1 MPVDDDNKID
11 ISTSSR
17 FFKSGESI
25 TLTWSPTSVIQS
37 ETSID
42 TSTLKVSIRMYEIQ
56 NQESVATVETIKEV
70 AVLTTDAPNNG
81 EATVTIP
88 SSLPEATTGPIC
100 SIAIFVEIRDSEET
114 TIISKFDG
122 KIGLWARVV
131 WAVIQAPDLVD
142 DYLYKKCLQ
151 WAQEEPTSI
160 GDELL
165 DRVSD
170 TPCPPNVGQ
179 ARTVNS
185 GLVKDE
191 HTSLI
196 NFFHPE
202 ASECFRQRT
211 ITVYV
216 TISMTI
222 FIYVLYFSIELI
234 RDQEI
239 NVVIAHLVLSLWVH
253 QVEEVS
259 IRCHQQAKD
268 LIISL
273 VYGGTTKKMYYHFS
287 SVVKVERNHVRFI
300 MTEGHQMMVHAI
312 GPLFQ
317 VS

>member
-1 MPVDDDNKID
+1 MPVDDDNKVE

-37 ETSID
+37 ETSIN
-42 TSTLKVSIRMYEIQ
+42 TSTLRVSIRMYEIQ
-56 NQESVATVETIKEV
+56 NQEIETIKEV

-114 TIISKFDG
+114 TIISKFVG

-142 DYLYKKCLQ
+142 DYLYKKCLE

-160 GDELL
+160 GNELL

-185 GLVKDE
+185 GLVKDV

-211 ITVYV
+211 ITMYV
-216 TISMTI
+216 KIIMTI
-222 FIYVLYFSIELI
+222 FIYLLYF
-234 RDQEI
+234 Q
-239 NVVIAHLVLSLWVH
+239 
-253 QVEEVS
+253 
-259 IRCHQQAKD
+259 
-268 LIISL
+268 
-273 VYGGTTKKMYYHFS
+273 
-287 SVVKVERNHVRFI
+287 
-300 MTEGHQMMVHAI
+300 
-312 GPLFQ
+312 
-317 VS
+317 